1 MKIGIVSGYFA
12 GFHIGHKEYI
22 TQALAESDKLYII
35 LQSNKMLKK
44 KYSENYVPPDVNEIK
59 DNIEDFING
68 LSTTCSFEFEI
79 NNKKTI
85 AKKLKKIAKEHK
97 DDEVVFFKDGD
108 RGLKSLP
115 KKEIIAL
122 YKNNI
127 RFRFFGNKKIDSSRN
142 FMKRRTK

>member
-12 GFHIGHKEYI
+12 GFHMGHKEYI
-22 TQALAESDKLYII
+22 MQALNESDKLYII
-35 LQSNKMLKK
+35 LQSNEMLDK
-44 KYSENYVPPDVNEIK
+44 KYSDYEHPNVDEIK
-59 DNIEDFING
+59 DNIKKFING
-68 LSTTCSFEFEI
+68 LATTYSFEFEI
-79 NNKKTI
+79 NDKKSI